1 MTEMKK
7 AIGSLVCWAIALT
20 QATGATSGNGPVRD
34 SLACGM
40 DEVVVTATRTPLPL
54 KRTPVITRVIS
65 ARDIQRSGAVTLQ
78 QALERELAGVEFHQA
93 GYGTSLSFQGL
104 DSRYVLF
111 LLDGERLAGETYGN
125 IDFSRI
131 PLSSV
136 ARIEVVRGASSV
148 LYGSNAMGAVIN
160 IITREPRKKIEV
172 GASIRY
178 GTPYQ
183 RNRGDSLA
191 GKATASDSRTYRNR
205 LDLPNLNADL
215 SLGVN
220 LGKFR
225 SRTAVACRMSDA
237 FRLVGTREEVRHY
250 GELHI
255 MRPKMNGPR
264 PEMDPS
270 TGMPY
275 FVVGRTVT
283 DTTIRVAPDS
293 RGLSVSGWSDLNV
306 SQRFD
311 YELSEKFAFQL
322 SGSYFGKRRYDF
334 NGSILDDNPLSN
346 NTKPWTYESYEGYN
360 LKAQME
366 HSPNERNKIYLSFYR
381 DEYFRRQDSL
391 GGASVPKQRHTYNI
405 PRLLWTLDAGEYNR
419 LTTGLE
425 MTNEQLRFDLDP
437 AGYGRAKS
445 MNTGSLYVQDEI
457 CGGRPLSFVAGI
469 RGNYNDRFG
478 WSVTPSLSAM
488 YAFRDFSLRA
498 NYSNGYRTP
507 SLKEMYMEFTVP
519 IPGQTSVIRGNDKLR
534 SESNHYLSF
543 TAEYA
548 RRRVDAA
555 VTVYNSYFRNKIDV
569 RGHLEGVT
577 TILQYENVHRSEY
590 GGIELT
596 AGCRPAAGLSL
607 RVDYNYVYQTDDAPE
622 SSTQYIYPSP
632 HTAAFRIDYAFAVRR
647 LPVAVNAT
655 VRYVGPKNYEDFM
668 PVLDMSGGSMAAMKY
683 WTGSYSS
690 RHGGYA
696 VCNAAVEADLCCGV
710 SAMLGVDNIFDY
722 RPSVV
727 NFNSGIAMPRH
738 LFVRLSYAFGRD

>member
-1 MTEMKK
+1 MTKTK
-7 AIGSLVCWAIALT
+7 RTIGGLLCWAIAFT
-20 QATGATSGNGPVRD
+20 ATGTPSEPVPSGD
-34 SLACGM
+34 SLAYGM

-65 ARDIQRSGAVTLQ
+65 ARDIERSGAVTLQ
-78 QALERELAGVEFHQA
+78 QALERELAGIEFHQA

-111 LLDGERLAGETYGN
+111 LLDGERMAGETYGN

-160 IITREPRKKIEV
+160 IITREPRKKVEV
-172 GASIRY
+172 GASVRY
-178 GTPYQ
+178 GTPFQ
-183 RNRGDSLA
+183 RNGSDSLA

-220 LGKFR
+220 LGKFK
-225 SRTAVACRMSDA
+225 SRTAAAYRMSDA
-237 FRLVGTREEVRHY
+237 FRLVGTRDEVRHY
-250 GELHI
+250 GELHM

-270 TGMPY
+270 TGMPH

-283 DTTIRVAPDS
+283 DTTISVGPDS
-293 RGLSVSGWSDLNV
+293 RGLSVSGWSDLNI

-322 SGSYFGKRRYDF
+322 SGSYFGKKRYDF

-346 NTKPWTYESYEGYN
+346 NSKPWTYESYEGYN
-360 LKAQME
+360 VKAQME

-391 GGASVPKQRHTYNI
+391 SHASVPKQRHTYNI
-405 PRLLWTLDAGEYNR
+405 PRLLWTLEAGRYNR

-425 MTNEQLRFDLDP
+425 MINEQLRFDLNP
-437 AGYGRAKS
+437 LGYGDRKS

-457 CGGRPLSFVAGI
+457 CSGRPLSFVAGI
-469 RGNYNDRFG
+469 RGNYNNRFG

-519 IPGQTSVIRGNDKLR
+519 IPGQTSVIRGNDKLH
-534 SESNHYLSF
+534 SESNHYISF

-548 RRRVDAA
+548 RPRFDAA
-555 VTVYNSYFRNKIDV
+555 ATVYNSYFRNKIDV
-569 RGHLEGVT
+569 RGHLEGIT

-590 GGIELT
+590 GGLELT
-596 AGCRPAAGLSL
+596 AGYRPAKGLSL
-607 RVDYNYVYQTDDAPE
+607 RADYNYVYQSDDAPE
-622 SSTQYIYPSP
+622 SSTQYIYTSP
-632 HTAAFRIDYAFAVRR
+632 HTAAFRIDYAFDIRR

-655 VRYVGPKNYEDFM
+655 IRYVGPKNYEDFM
-668 PVLDMSGGSMAAMKY
+668 PVLDMSGGSPIPKKY
-683 WTGSYSS
+683 WTGNYSS
-690 RHGGYA
+690 RHDGYA
-696 VCNAAVEADLCCGV
+696 VCNAAAEASLSCGV
-710 SAMLGVDNIFDY
+710 SVMLGVDNIFDY
-722 RPSVV
+722 RPAVV
-727 NFNSGIAMPRH
+727 NFNSGIAMPRNFF
-738 LFVRLSYAFGRD
+738 LRIAYAFGWD